1 MAKVVALH
9 KDRTKE
15 GQLKQLLRQAKIPIV
30 WVGIFSFASN
40 MLMLALPLYSLQVL
54 DRVMSS
60 YSLNTLLM
68 LSILT
73 VGFFVFYAI
82 FTALRTSVLTA
93 VGDWLQQVLSPRL
106 MGLAVENSAIGMP
119 ASASQFQRELM
130 NIKTFITGTGITTL
144 FDAPFSVIFILLIY
158 MINPLLG
165 FLSLCGA
172 AMLLILGVLVEV
184 ATKKPLDRSNEIML
198 RNLQFAEATSRN
210 SEAVEAMGMLP
221 TLIHLWQKQNDEAAI
236 PLSVASGRSNLL
248 LSLSRFLRMILQIA
262 ITGVGAWLALQGEVT
277 MGAVIGASIISGRAL
292 APFENAIATW
302 KQWVQARDSYHRVE
316 SALSDIPRMRGT
328 MAMPAPG
335 GTLRVENLIYTPPR
349 STMPILRGI
358 GFDIKAGESLG
369 LIGPSAAGK
378 STLARLLM
386 GILPPTHGS
395 VRLDGVDIFHWNRK
409 DLGQYVG
416 YLPQDVELFPGNIK
430 DNIARMDPEADSAKV
445 IAAAQKAGCHEMI
458 LRLPQ
463 GYETE
468 FSQHMMSLSPGQRQR
483 IGLARALYNSPSFV
497 VLDEPNSNLDG
508 EGELALQQAILRM
521 KQAGITFVLVA
532 HKPSIVT
539 HVDKILMLQEGTM
552 KDFGPREAVLRKY
565 TRPSTPTSGAV
576 TSGLQQQEAQ
586 GGAG

>member
-1 MAKVVALH
+1 MARIVNPN
-9 KDRTKE
+9 KDRAKE
-15 GQLKQLLRQAKIPIV
+15 GQLRQLLRQIRVPII

-60 YSLNTLLM
+60 YNLNTLVM

-82 FTALRTSVLTA
+82 FVSLRTMVLTA
-93 VGDWLQQVLSPRL
+93 IGDWLQQVLSPRL
-106 MGLAVENSAIGMP
+106 MGLAVENSAVGIP
-119 ASASQFQRELM
+119 ASASQFQRELG
-130 NIKTFITGTGITTL
+130 NIRNFITGNGVTSL
-144 FDAPFSVIFILLIY
+144 FDAPFSIIFILLIY
-158 MINPLLG
+158 LINPVLG

-172 AMLLILGVLVEV
+172 AMLLGFGVLVEV
-184 ATKKPLDRSNEIML
+184 TTKKPLDRSNEIML

-210 SEAVEAMGMLP
+210 AEAVEAMGMLP
-221 TLIHLWQKQNDEAAI
+221 TLVHLWQKRNEEASAPMAI
-236 PLSVASGRSNLL
+236 ANGRSNILL
-248 LSLSRFLRMILQIA
+248 TLSRFLRMLLQIA

-292 APFENAIATW
+292 APFEGAIATW

-316 SALSDIPRMRGT
+316 TTLSELPRLRGT

-335 GTLRVENLIYTPPR
+335 GMLRVENLIYTPPR
-349 STMPILRGI
+349 STAPILKGI
-358 GFDIKAGESLG
+358 QFELGAHESLG

-378 STLARLLM
+378 STMARLLM

-395 VRLDGVDIFHWNRK
+395 VRLDGVDIFHWNRQ

-416 YLPQDVELFPGNIK
+416 YLPQDVELFPGTIK
-430 DNIARMDPEADSAKV
+430 DNIARMDPKAEAAKV
-445 IAAAQKAGCHEMI
+445 IAAAQFAGCHDMI

-468 FSQHMMSLSPGQRQR
+468 FSQNMLSLSPGQRQR
-483 IGLARALYNSPSFV
+483 IGLARALYNNPSFV

-521 KQAGITFVLVA
+521 KKAGITFVLVA

-539 HVDKILMLQEGTM
+539 HVDKILMLQDGMM

-565 TRPSTPTSGAV
+565 TRPVPGGNAIP
-576 TSGLQQQEAQ
+576 GMQQQEVQA
-586 GGAG
+586 GA